1 MKKDQTNKSGL
12 TLPLST
18 RVSYGAGDLA
28 SQFIWSFISSYLMI
42 FYTDVAMLPTAA
54 ISIIFFG
61 ARIWDAI
68 NDPMM
73 GAVAERTKS
82 KHGRFRPYLLY
93 GTPLLI
99 IVYVLCFMAP
109 DFNGNMKLKVAYAA
123 VTYIAL
129 GMLYT
134 AVNLPYGALMTVMS
148 KNSADRSDLSTYR
161 MLGSNI
167 GSLILSAISLP
178 LILHFGRGDQSKST
192 GYTVTAIVLGI
203 IALPLFYLVFFK
215 CKEVVHVSKEAVKV
229 PIIKSFKACLNRPF
243 ICLFALNSLALV
255 GKFGQAGVAMYY
267 YRYVLERSDLAAILM
282 VLLNGSTALG
292 IFLFARFSKRFGKKI
307 TTIVSFF
314 LSGVFQIAIYFVSY
328 DNIPMVMTLT
338 VLSGLTRFGLP
349 VATAMLADVIDY
361 TEDKT
366 GIRADGT
373 AYSVYSFGTKL
384 SSALVGSVGVILLA
398 KVGYVANAVQTPLAM
413 QGINMV
419 VNVLPGLCWILALIP
434 LILYNL
440 SEDKNVTIRER
451 LDAKEKEDLMQEGV
465 CCE

>member
-1 MKKDQTNKSGL
+1 MKGKQKLQGER
-12 TLPLST
+12 TLSLGT
-18 RVSYGAGDLA
+18 KISYGTGDLA
-28 SQFIWSFISSYLMI
+28 SQFIWSFIGSYLMI
-42 FYTDVAMLPTAA
+42 FYTDVAMLPAAA
-54 ISIIFFG
+54 ISILFAG

-73 GAVAERTKS
+73 GAIAERTKS

-93 GTPLLI
+93 GAPFLVL
-99 IVYVLCFMAP
+99 VYILCFMAP
-109 DFNGNMKLKVAYAA
+109 DFGGNMTLKIVYAS

-148 KNSADRSDLSTYR
+148 RSSADRSDLSTYR

-167 GSLILSAISLP
+167 GSLILSAVSLP
-178 LILHFGRGDQSKST
+178 LILYFGHGDQSDPT
-192 GYTVTAIVLGI
+192 GYTMTAVILGL

-215 CKEVVHVSKEAVKV
+215 CKEVIHVPKQAASI
-229 PIIKSFKACLNRPF
+229 PITKSFKACLNRPF

-267 YRYVLERSDLAAILM
+267 YTYVMQRSDLAAVLM

-292 IFLFARFSKRFGKKI
+292 IFLFARISNYLGKKL
-307 TTIVSFF
+307 TTIISF
-314 LSGVFQIAIYFVSY
+314 LLAGVFQIAIYFVSY
-328 DNIPMVMTLT
+328 DNVAAIMILT

-361 TEDKT
+361 TEDRT

-384 SSALVGSVGVILLA
+384 SSALVGSVGVLLLA
-398 KVGYVANAVQTPLAM
+398 KVGYVANAVQTPAAM

-419 VNVLPGLCWILALIP
+419 VNVLPGLCWLVALIP
-434 LILYNL
+434 LVIYNL
-440 SEDKNVTIRER
+440 SEEKAAQIRKR
-451 LDAKEKEDLMQEGV
+451 LDAKAAAEQEV
-465 CCE
+465 